1 MKLTDAAVVATVGF
15 RGRAGRVGLCASGVA
30 LGVAAMVAVLVLSS
44 SSRAAVVAR
53 VDALGTNL
61 LTVTPGQDPGSGAAH
76 LSPDS
81 VAMVG
86 RIGPVQRTSAVE
98 ALAQTVRRND
108 RVDPA
113 DTGGIAVAAA
123 GSDLALTLRL
133 HLDGGRFLAPATDR
147 FPVVV
152 LGAQAATYLGVDLV
166 DGRAQVWLGQRWFTV
181 IGVLDPSLLAPE
193 LDRSALISFAQ
204 ARAAFGAG
212 GSPSAIYV
220 RTDPAEISAVQAVL
234 AATTDPQ
241 APQAVAIARPSD
253 ALTAR
258 AAATSA
264 YTALLVGIGAVAL
277 MVGGL
282 GIANMLV
289 VSVLERRVEIGVR
302 RALGATSIDI
312 AVQFVG
318 EAVGV
323 STAGG
328 ILGVVAGT
336 MLAAG
341 YGTVR
346 GWPVTVA
353 PGVLA
358 VAALAA
364 TLIGAV
370 AGLYPAR
377 RAASLA
383 PAEALRS
390 S

>member
-1 MKLTDAAVVATVGF
+1 MKLTDCAAVATVGF
-15 RGRAGRVGLCASGVA
+15 RGRTGRVVLCASGVA

-61 LTVTPGQDPGSGAAH
+61 LTVTPGQDPGSGTVH
-76 LSPDS
+76 LSPAS

-86 RIGPVQRTSAVE
+86 RIAPVQHASGTEV
-98 ALAQTVRRND
+98 LAQSVRRTD
-108 RVDPA
+108 RVDSA
-113 DTGGIAVAAA
+113 DTGGIGVLAT
-123 GSDLALTLRL
+123 GSDLAGTLRL
-133 HLDGGRFLAPATDR
+133 HLDGGQFLAAVTDR

-152 LGAQAATYLGVDLV
+152 LGAQAASYLGVDLV

-193 LDRSALISFAQ
+193 LDRSALISFTQ
-204 ARAAFGAG
+204 ARAAFGAD
-212 GSPSAIYV
+212 GSPSTIYV
-220 RTDPAEISAVQAVL
+220 RADPTEITAVQAVL
-234 AATTDPQ
+234 AATADPQ
-241 APQAVAIARPSD
+241 TPQAVAITRPSD

-318 EAVGV
+318 EALGV
-323 STAGG
+323 SLAGG
-328 ILGVVAGT
+328 TLGAVAGT
-336 MLAAG
+336 VLAAT
-341 YGTVR
+341 YGAVR
-346 GWPVTVA
+346 GWPVTASPSVLVVA
-353 PGVLA
+353 VLA
-358 VAALAA
+358 AGG
-364 TLIGAV
+364 IGAV
-370 AGLYPAR
+370 AGLYPAH

-390 S
+390 T